1 MPRRKRPHRHEIAH
15 LAVDASHPP
24 TRLCAIYT
32 RLSDDDVES
41 LSHAHQQAVAE
52 AHAAKLGYCVAA
64 IYRDW
69 RTGSDPNR
77 LALSQLIR
85 DAIAGKHTA
94 VIFYDHTRLHRAISG
109 ALPVLRLHREVTAY
123 RFEAAIGE
131 YDVDQAPIWADLS
144 SLEVETTR
152 RRSIEQRRT
161 RAADGQLM
169 SGHKPYW
176 IERDQKTRLPV
187 VATERACAVLEAI
200 LQYAGGVPMSRVAQW
215 MTKHAIVTDGRAK
228 WTSGRVRQ
236 LFRNPALWGDLAYGR
251 SLVVTRQRGGEI
263 VVVGRKRNP
272 NAIPLRVPPL
282 IHQTEAER
290 AECQITGGCERDG
303 YPAGDRLN
311 ALICANNARASGRAY
326 ELKHPLRRRV
336 VCPWPKVRE
345 LFVDTIRNPNRLIAE
360 VQAQVLAEEAAEWR
374 RAADEITEF
383 ERLSLDLADLDA
395 RENRLC
401 DRWDAGDI
409 SQNVYQTQV
418 ARVACRR
425 RELENQ
431 RSDLLSQRPAI
442 GSAERAT
449 ESFQQ
454 RLAAAAKLPFDELL
468 LESWSQLLDT
478 LVTDV
483 VVNEQG
489 EPSLHWKLSL

>member
-1 MPRRKRPHRHEIAH
+1 
-15 LAVDASHPP
+15 
-24 TRLCAIYT
+24 
-32 RLSDDDVES
+32 
-41 LSHAHQQAVAE
+41 
-52 AHAAKLGYCVAA
+52 
-64 IYRDW
+64 
-69 RTGSDPNR
+69 
-77 LALSQLIR
+77 
-85 DAIAGKHTA
+85 
-94 VIFYDHTRLHRAISG
+94 
-109 ALPVLRLHREVTAY
+109 
-123 RFEAAIGE
+123 
-131 YDVDQAPIWADLS
+131 
-144 SLEVETTR
+144 
-152 RRSIEQRRT
+152 
-161 RAADGQLM
+161 
-169 SGHKPYW
+169 
-176 IERDQKTRLPV
+176 
-187 VATERACAVLEAI
+187 
-200 LQYAGGVPMSRVAQW
+200 
-215 MTKHAIVTDGRAK
+215 
-228 WTSGRVRQ
+228 
-236 LFRNPALWGDLAYGR
+236 
-251 SLVVTRQRGGEI
+251 
-263 VVVGRKRNP
+263 
-272 NAIPLRVPPL
+272 
-282 IHQTEAER
+282 
-290 AECQITGGCERDG
+290 
-303 YPAGDRLN
+303 
-311 ALICANNARASGRAY
+311 
-326 ELKHPLRRRV
+326 

-395 RENRLC
+395 RENRLY